1 MLYKTI
7 SGAQFFTTQML
18 FDHRQIIQVLSEYDS
33 LCQEAGINPAT
44 VMLSFAPLKS
54 TADLNLLDFLG
65 VDLPE
70 RVKESILEGG
80 SIDATAHRSLMN
92 ALSVYK
98 EIIASLEK
106 NKVKVPIG
114 VNIEQLTKSNLPLSV
129 SMLDTFA
136 RIIDMNSNEV
146 SKYYNKLSEDN

>member
-1 MLYKTI
+1 
-7 SGAQFFTTQML
+7 
-18 FDHRQIIQVLSEYDS
+18 
-33 LCQEAGINPAT
+33 
-44 VMLSFAPLKS
+44 MLSFAPLKS

-146 SKYYNKLSEDN
+146 SRYYNKLSEKN